1 MSTSSP
7 PTSSETPSAAKPDGR
22 GTRGDEPSAAGLSG
36 RTTGGARETAAAAG
50 VGFALGA
57 LLLGV
62 ALVWQNH
69 RWQQR
74 LAQQAVERAVQIRR
88 QDALERRIAGLER
101 QAAGRAVVPQ
111 ATPDVMLDPQLRRQ
125 QTALVLLDAERVAE
139 LVQVQLRL
147 GLAPARAIG
156 VLSEVDARL
165 GKLGTPAAAR
175 VRRALGDDLARL
187 RTASTADVGAA
198 AAQLDSV
205 LHAVRA
211 WRALADTAHTAL
223 DLPAP
228 SPTPA
233 AAGTPAGAGAGMRT
247 GGWGERIR
255 AGLEDAFGGLLRI
268 QAVPTPDAVRLG
280 PAQQEILRDRVRLEL
295 LDLQQAVLLRDGAR
309 ARIREQSLES
319 LLQRYF
325 DPRDPAI
332 AGALTQIRTAA
343 DAASSAAPPALDE
356 TLAAL
361 RAAVR
366 TGGN

>member
-1 MSTSSP
+1 MSTSPPQSP
-7 PTSSETPSAAKPDGR
+7 PETPPAAEPDRRGPRADATSAARP
-22 GTRGDEPSAAGLSG
+22 L
-36 RTTGGARETAAAAG
+36 GGIGGVRETVAAAVA
-50 VGFALGA
+50 GFALGA

-74 LAQQAVERAVQIRR
+74 LARQAVENAGQVRR
-88 QDALERRIAGLER
+88 ENALERRIAGLER
-101 QAAGRAVVPQ
+101 LAAAGPAVPG
-111 ATPDVMLDPQLRRQ
+111 AAPEIALDPQLRGQ
-125 QTALVLLDAERVAE
+125 QAALVLFDAERVAE

-156 VLSEVDARL
+156 VLSVIDARL

-187 RTASTADVGAA
+187 RAASTADVGAA
-198 AAQLDSV
+198 AARLDSV
-205 LHAVRA
+205 LRSVDA
-211 WRALADTAHTAL
+211 WRTLADTAHGAL

-228 SPTPA
+228 HPA
-233 AAGTPAGAGAGMRT
+233 PAVAGKPAGGQN
-247 GGWGERIR
+247 GGWAGRIR
-255 AGLEDAFGGLLRI
+255 VWLEDAFGGLLRVQPI
-268 QAVPTPDAVRLG
+268 PTPDAVRLD

-295 LDLQQAVLLRDGAR
+295 LDLQQAVLLRDGVR
-309 ARIREQSLES
+309 ARVREQSLES

-361 RAAVR
+361 RAAVHA
-366 TGGN
+366 GGN

>member
-1 MSTSSP
+1 MSTSPQQTP
-7 PTSSETPSAAKPDGR
+7 PETPAAADPDGR
-22 GTRGDEPSAAGLSG
+22 GTRADAPSTARPS
-36 RTTGGARETAAAAG
+36 GGAGGMRDTAAAALA
-50 VGFALGA
+50 GFALGA
-57 LLLGV
+57 MLLGV
-62 ALVWQNH
+62 ALAWQNH
-69 RWQQR
+69 RWQQQ
-74 LAQQAVERAVQIRR
+74 LARQAVERAGQIRR
-88 QDALERRIAGLER
+88 EDALERRIAGLER
-101 QAAGRAVVPQ
+101 QAAVRPVAPQ
-111 ATPDVMLDPQLRRQ
+111 AAADVALDPQLRSQ
-125 QTALVLLDAERVAE
+125 LTALVLFDAERVAE

-156 VLSEVDARL
+156 VLSVVDARL
-165 GKLGTPAAAR
+165 GKLPTPAAAR
-175 VRRALGDDLARL
+175 VRRALADDLARL

-198 AAQLDSV
+198 AARLDSV
-205 LHAVRA
+205 LRSVGA
-211 WRALADTAHTAL
+211 WRTLADTAHGAL

-228 SPTPA
+228 HPAPA
-233 AAGTPAGAGAGMRT
+233 ATGKSAAGQN
-247 GGWGERIR
+247 GGREGRIR
-255 AGLEDAFGGLLRI
+255 AWLEDAFGGLLRI
-268 QAVPTPDAVRLG
+268 QPVPTPDAVRLD

-295 LDLQQAVLLRDGAR
+295 LDLQQAVLLRDGVR

-332 AGALTQIRTAA
+332 AAALTQIRTAA